1 LPGRRARAAGVW
13 RSWHRRQRA
22 PRSSRHRQDEGLK
35 TLLNQCK
42 KLRDQQQSDKNKIYS
57 LHEPDVQCI
66 SKGKA
71 HKRFEFGQK
80 VSVAT
85 TNRGNWFVGALLCKG
100 NPYDGHTLN
109 AALNQVHSLTGTLL
123 TDVYVDKGYRG
134 HDYDGGATVHIAG
147 SRKKV
152 TPTQRRRRKRRSAI
166 EPKIGHAKSENR
178 LTRCYLKGLDGDA
191 MNVLLAAAGANFAKL
206 LRLLPRALAIRL
218 NHWLAHQSLNRH
230 RLAVLPA

>member
-1 LPGRRARAAGVW
+1 M
-13 RSWHRRQRA
+13 RRQLRRLKTYVGRLIRDITRKA
-22 PRSSRHRQDEGLK
+22 PELDDALK

-85 TNRGNWFVGALLCKG
+85 TNRGNWFVGALLCQG

-109 AALNQVHSLTGTLL
+109 ATIDQVQSFIGTPL

-134 HDYDGGATVHIAG
+134 HDYEGEATVHIAG

-152 TPTQRRRRKRRSAI
+152 TSTQRRRRKRRSSI

-178 LTRCYLKGLDGDA
+178 LARCYLKGLEGDA
-191 MNVLLAAAGANFAKL
+191 MNVILAAAGANFAKL
-206 LRLLPRALAIRL
+206 LRLLPRALAMRPM
-218 NHWLAHQSLNRH
+218 HWLAQQPSNRH
-230 RLAVLPA
+230 RLAVLLA